1 MTGVLRRNMH
11 QAREGQARWREGEEM
26 LGIGLLFRFCCFVVI
41 LGYLWCFWERG
52 CSFLLPLLSRS
63 FLCSL
68 ILSPDLQIGRVG
80 MVPFSWAAFLDDSPS
95 FPVS

>member
-1 MTGVLRRNMH
+1 MH

-26 LGIGLLFRFCCFVVI
+26 LDTGLLFRFCCFVVVT
-41 LGYLWCFWERG
+41 LGCLWCFWERG

-68 ILSPDLQIGRVG
+68 ILSPDLQIGRGG
-80 MVPFSWAAFLDDSPS
+80 MVPLSWAAFLDDSPS